1 MTQAFFTGFIT
12 LMSLILAVG
21 AQNVFIL
28 RQGIL
33 RRHVLPLC
41 LFAAASDALLIWTG
55 VVGFA
60 IVAQLA
66 PGIAHLMTW
75 GGALFLGAYGVL
87 RFRAAYLGDY
97 CLELGEGRQSLKKT
111 LITLAGFTFLNPH
124 VYLDTI
130 GLIGAVSAQYDADSL
145 RYAYAIGASVGSLVF
160 FCALGFG
167 ARLLAADYGIQHGLA
182 GAGYFGWPNYVG
194 DRSSVAELLSR
205 AIVPVGKKNAS
216 TKLAL
221 SY

>member
-1 MTQAFFTGFIT
+1 VTQAFFTGFIT

-55 VVGFA
+55 VIGFG
-60 IVAQLA
+60 VLAQIA
-66 PGIAHLMTW
+66 PGIARLMTW
-75 GGALFLGAYGVL
+75 GGAVFLCTYGAL
-87 RFRAAYLGDY
+87 RFRAAYRGDY
-97 CLELGEGRQSLKKT
+97 RLELGEGRESLKKT
-111 LITLAGFTFLNPH
+111 LLTLAGFTFLNPH

-145 RYAYAIGASVGSLVF
+145 RYAFATGASLGSLVF

-167 ARLLAADYGIQHGLA
+167 ARLLAPLMGSSKAWRVLDIL
-182 GAGYFGWPNYVG
+182 VG
-194 DRSSVAELLSR
+194 MTMWAIAALLVCS
-205 AIVPVGKKNAS
+205 
-216 TKLAL
+216 
-221 SY
+221 

>member
-1 MTQAFFTGFIT
+1 
-12 LMSLILAVG
+12 MSLILAVG

-55 VVGFA
+55 VIGFG
-60 IVAQLA
+60 VLAQMA
-66 PGIAHLMTW
+66 PGIARLMTW
-75 GGALFLGAYGVL
+75 GGAVFLCTYGAL
-87 RFRAAYLGDY
+87 RFRAAYRGDY
-97 CLELGEGRQSLKKT
+97 RLELGEGRESLKKT
-111 LITLAGFTFLNPH
+111 LLTLAGFTFLNPH

-145 RYAYAIGASVGSLVF
+145 RYAFATGASLGSLVF

-167 ARLLAADYGIQHGLA
+167 ARLLAPLMGSSKAWRVLDIL
-182 GAGYFGWPNYVG
+182 VG
-194 DRSSVAELLSR
+194 MTMWAISALLVCS
-205 AIVPVGKKNAS
+205 
-216 TKLAL
+216 
-221 SY
+221 

>member
-1 MTQAFFTGFIT
+1 VTQAFFTGFVT
-12 LMSLILAVG
+12 LISLILAVG

-55 VVGFA
+55 VIGFG
-60 IVAQLA
+60 VLAQMA
-66 PGIAHLMTW
+66 PGIARLMTW
-75 GGALFLGAYGVL
+75 GGAVFLCTYGAL
-87 RFRAAYLGDY
+87 RFRAAYRGDY
-97 CLELGEGRQSLKKT
+97 RLELGEGRESLKKT
-111 LITLAGFTFLNPH
+111 LLTLAGFTFLNPH

-145 RYAYAIGASVGSLVF
+145 RYAFATGASLGSLVF

-167 ARLLAADYGIQHGLA
+167 ARLLAPLMGSSKAWRVLDIL
-182 GAGYFGWPNYVG
+182 VG
-194 DRSSVAELLSR
+194 MTMWTIAALL
-205 AIVPVGKKNAS
+205 VGS
-216 TKLAL
+216 
-221 SY
+221 

>member
-1 MTQAFFTGFIT
+1 
-12 LMSLILAVG
+12 MSLILAVG

-55 VVGFA
+55 VIGFG
-60 IVAQLA
+60 VLAQMA
-66 PGIAHLMTW
+66 PGIARLMTW
-75 GGALFLGAYGVL
+75 GGAVFLCTYGAL
-87 RFRAAYLGDY
+87 RFRAAYRGDY
-97 CLELGEGRQSLKKT
+97 RLELGEGRKSLKKT
-111 LITLAGFTFLNPH
+111 LLTLAGFTFLNPH

-145 RYAYAIGASVGSLVF
+145 RYAFATGASLGSLVF

-167 ARLLAADYGIQHGLA
+167 ARLLAPLMGSSKAWRVLDIL
-182 GAGYFGWPNYVG
+182 VG
-194 DRSSVAELLSR
+194 MTMWAIAALLVCS
-205 AIVPVGKKNAS
+205 
-216 TKLAL
+216 
-221 SY
+221 

>member
-1 MTQAFFTGFIT
+1 MTQAFFTGFVT

-55 VVGFA
+55 VIGFG
-60 IVAQLA
+60 VLAQMA
-66 PGIAHLMTW
+66 PGIARLMTW
-75 GGALFLGAYGVL
+75 GGAVFLSTYGAL
-87 RFRAAYLGDY
+87 RFRAAYRGDY
-97 CLELGEGRQSLKKT
+97 RLELGEGRESLKKT
-111 LITLAGFTFLNPH
+111 LLTLAGFTFLNPH

-145 RYAYAIGASVGSLVF
+145 RYAFATGASLGSLVF

-167 ARLLAADYGIQHGLA
+167 ARLLAPLMGSSKAWRVLDIL
-182 GAGYFGWPNYVG
+182 VG
-194 DRSSVAELLSR
+194 MTMWAIAAKLL
-205 AIVPVGKKNAS
+205 VM
-216 TKLAL
+216 
-221 SY
+221 

>member
-33 RRHVLPLC
+33 RQHVLPLC

-60 IVAQLA
+60 VVAQLA

-75 GGALFLGAYGVL
+75 GGALFLGAYGAL
-87 RFRAAYLGDY
+87 RFRAAYLGNY
-97 CLELGEGRQSLKKT
+97 RLELGEGRQRLKKT
-111 LITLAGFTFLNPH
+111 LITLASFTFLNPH

-145 RYAYAIGASVGSLVF
+145 RYAYATGASLGSLVF
-160 FCALGFG
+160 FCTLGFG
-167 ARLLAADYGIQHGLA
+167 ARLLAPIMGSSKAWRVLDILIGLTMWA
-182 GAGYFGWPNYVG
+182 IAAV
-194 DRSSVAELLSR
+194 LLS
-205 AIVPVGKKNAS
+205 S
-216 TKLAL
+216 
-221 SY
+221 

>member
-1 MTQAFFTGFIT
+1 MTQAFFTGFVT

-55 VVGFA
+55 VIGFG
-60 IVAQLA
+60 VLAQMA
-66 PGIAHLMTW
+66 PGIARLMTW
-75 GGALFLGAYGVL
+75 GGAVFLCTYGAL
-87 RFRAAYLGDY
+87 RFRAAYRGDY
-97 CLELGEGRQSLKKT
+97 RLEFGEGRESLKKT
-111 LITLAGFTFLNPH
+111 LLTLAGFTFLNPH

-145 RYAYAIGASVGSLVF
+145 RYAFATGASLGSLVF

-167 ARLLAADYGIQHGLA
+167 ARLLAPLMGSSKAWRVLDIL
-182 GAGYFGWPNYVG
+182 VG
-194 DRSSVAELLSR
+194 MTMWAIAALLVCS
-205 AIVPVGKKNAS
+205 
-216 TKLAL
+216 
-221 SY
+221 

>member
-1 MTQAFFTGFIT
+1 MTKAFFTGFVT

-55 VVGFA
+55 VIGFG
-60 IVAQLA
+60 VLAQMA
-66 PGIAHLMTW
+66 PGIARLMTW
-75 GGALFLGAYGVL
+75 GGAVFLCTYGAL
-87 RFRAAYLGDY
+87 RFRAAYRGDY
-97 CLELGEGRQSLKKT
+97 RLELGEGRESLKKT
-111 LITLAGFTFLNPH
+111 LLTLAGFTFLNPH

-145 RYAYAIGASVGSLVF
+145 RYAFATGASLGSLVF
-160 FCALGFG
+160 FCALGFC
-167 ARLLAADYGIQHGLA
+167 ARILAPLMGSSKAWRVLDILVGMTMWAIAALL
-182 GAGYFGWPNYVG
+182 VC
-194 DRSSVAELLSR
+194 S
-205 AIVPVGKKNAS
+205 
-216 TKLAL
+216 
-221 SY
+221 

>member
-1 MTQAFFTGFIT
+1 VTQAFFTGFVT

-55 VVGFA
+55 VIGFG
-60 IVAQLA
+60 VLAQMA
-66 PGIAHLMTW
+66 PGIARLMTW
-75 GGALFLGAYGVL
+75 GGAVFLCTYGAL
-87 RFRAAYLGDY
+87 RFRAAYRGDY
-97 CLELGEGRQSLKKT
+97 RLELGEGRESLKKT
-111 LITLAGFTFLNPH
+111 LLTLAGFTFLNPH

-145 RYAYAIGASVGSLVF
+145 RYAFATGASLGSLVF

-167 ARLLAADYGIQHGLA
+167 ARLLAPLMGSSKAWRVLDIL
-182 GAGYFGWPNYVG
+182 VG
-194 DRSSVAELLSR
+194 MTMWAIAALLVCS
-205 AIVPVGKKNAS
+205 
-216 TKLAL
+216 
-221 SY
+221 

>member
-33 RRHVLPLC
+33 RSHVLPLC
-41 LFAAASDALLIWTG
+41 VFASASDALLIWTG
-55 VVGFA
+55 VIGFGV
-60 IVAQLA
+60 IAQMA
-66 PGIAHLMTW
+66 PGLARLMTW
-75 GGALFLGAYGVL
+75 GGALFLSAYGAL

-97 CLELGEGRQSLKKT
+97 SLELGEGRQSLKKT

-130 GLIGAVSAQYDADSL
+130 GLIGAVSAQFDADSL
-145 RYAYAIGASVGSLVF
+145 RYAFATGASIGSVVF
-160 FCALGFG
+160 FCSLGFG
-167 ARLLAADYGIQHGLA
+167 ARILAPVMGSSKAWRVLDVLVGVTMWTIAALL
-182 GAGYFGWPNYVG
+182 V
-194 DRSSVAELLSR
+194 SS
-205 AIVPVGKKNAS
+205 
-216 TKLAL
+216 
-221 SY
+221 

>member
-1 MTQAFFTGFIT
+1 
-12 LMSLILAVG
+12 MSLILAVG

-55 VVGFA
+55 VIGFG
-60 IVAQLA
+60 VLAQMA
-66 PGIAHLMTW
+66 PGIARLMTW
-75 GGALFLGAYGVL
+75 GGAVFLCTYGAL
-87 RFRAAYLGDY
+87 RFRAAYRGDY
-97 CLELGEGRQSLKKT
+97 RLELGERRESLKKT
-111 LITLAGFTFLNPH
+111 LLTLAGFTFLNPH

-145 RYAYAIGASVGSLVF
+145 RYAFATGASLGSLVF

-167 ARLLAADYGIQHGLA
+167 ARLLAPLMGSSKAWRVLDIL
-182 GAGYFGWPNYVG
+182 VG
-194 DRSSVAELLSR
+194 MTMWAIAALLVCS
-205 AIVPVGKKNAS
+205 
-216 TKLAL
+216 
-221 SY
+221 

>member
-33 RRHVLPLC
+33 RSHVLPVC

-55 VVGFA
+55 VIGFGV
-60 IVAQLA
+60 IAQLA
-66 PGIAHLMTW
+66 PGLARLITW
-75 GGALFLGAYGVL
+75 GGALFW
-87 RFRAAYLGDY
+87 AAYLGDY
-97 CLELGEGRQSLKKT
+97 SLELGEGRKGLKKT

-130 GLIGAVSAQYDADSL
+130 GLIGAVSAQYNADSL
-145 RYAYAIGASVGSLVF
+145 RYAFATGASFGSLVF
-160 FCALGFG
+160 FCSLGIG
-167 ARLLAADYGIQHGLA
+167 ARILTHVMGSGTAWRVLDVLVGMTMWTIAA
-182 GAGYFGWPNYVG
+182 F
-194 DRSSVAELLSR
+194 LLS
-205 AIVPVGKKNAS
+205 S
-216 TKLAL
+216 
-221 SY
+221 

>member
-41 LFAAASDALLIWTG
+41 LFATASDALLIWTG
-55 VVGFA
+55 VIGFG
-60 IVAQLA
+60 VLAQMA
-66 PGIAHLMTW
+66 PGIARLMTW
-75 GGALFLGAYGVL
+75 GGAVFLCTYGAL
-87 RFRAAYLGDY
+87 RFRAAYRGDY
-97 CLELGEGRQSLKKT
+97 RLELGEGRESLKKT
-111 LITLAGFTFLNPH
+111 LLTLAGFTFLNPH

-145 RYAYAIGASVGSLVF
+145 RYAFATGASLGSLVF

-167 ARLLAADYGIQHGLA
+167 ARLLAPLMGSSKAWRVLDIL
-182 GAGYFGWPNYVG
+182 VG
-194 DRSSVAELLSR
+194 MTMWAIAALLVCS
-205 AIVPVGKKNAS
+205 
-216 TKLAL
+216 
-221 SY
+221 

>member
-1 MTQAFFTGFIT
+1 MTQAFLTGFIT

-41 LFAAASDALLIWTG
+41 LFAAASDGLLIWTG
-55 VVGFA
+55 VIGFG
-60 IVAQLA
+60 VLAQMA
-66 PGIAHLMTW
+66 PGIARLMTW
-75 GGALFLGAYGVL
+75 GGAVFLCTYGAL
-87 RFRAAYLGDY
+87 RFRAAYRGDY
-97 CLELGEGRQSLKKT
+97 RLELGEGRESLKKT
-111 LITLAGFTFLNPH
+111 LLTLAGFTFLNPH

-145 RYAYAIGASVGSLVF
+145 RYAFATGASLGSLVF

-167 ARLLAADYGIQHGLA
+167 ARLLAPLMGSSKAWRVLDIL
-182 GAGYFGWPNYVG
+182 VG
-194 DRSSVAELLSR
+194 MTMWAIAALLVCS
-205 AIVPVGKKNAS
+205 
-216 TKLAL
+216 
-221 SY
+221 

>member
-1 MTQAFFTGFIT
+1 
-12 LMSLILAVG
+12 MSLILAVG

-55 VVGFA
+55 VIGFG
-60 IVAQLA
+60 VLAQMA
-66 PGIAHLMTW
+66 PGIARLMTW
-75 GGALFLGAYGVL
+75 GGAVFLCTYGAL
-87 RFRAAYLGDY
+87 RFRAAYQGDY
-97 CLELGEGRQSLKKT
+97 RLGLGEGGESLKKT
-111 LITLAGFTFLNPH
+111 LLTLAGFTFLNPH

-145 RYAYAIGASVGSLVF
+145 RYAFATGASLGSLVF

-167 ARLLAADYGIQHGLA
+167 ARLLAPLMGSSKAWRVLDIL
-182 GAGYFGWPNYVG
+182 VG
-194 DRSSVAELLSR
+194 MTMWAIAALLVCS
-205 AIVPVGKKNAS
+205 
-216 TKLAL
+216 
-221 SY
+221 

>member
-33 RRHVLPLC
+33 RSHVLPIC
-41 LFAAASDALLIWTG
+41 LFTAASDALLIWTG
-55 VVGFA
+55 VIGFGVIVQMAPGFA
-60 IVAQLA
+60 R
-66 PGIAHLMTW
+66 LMTW
-75 GGALFLGAYGVL
+75 GGALFLCAYGAL

-97 CLELGEGRQSLKKT
+97 NLELGEGRQSLKKT
-111 LITLAGFTFLNPH
+111 LMTLAGFTFLNPH

-145 RYAYAIGASVGSLVF
+145 RYAFATGASIGSLVF
-160 FCALGFG
+160 FCSLGFG
-167 ARLLAADYGIQHGLA
+167 ARILAPVMGSSKAWRVLDVL
-182 GAGYFGWPNYVG
+182 VG
-194 DRSSVAELLSR
+194 VTMWTIAAMLLS
-205 AIVPVGKKNAS
+205 S
-216 TKLAL
+216 
-221 SY
+221 

>member
-33 RRHVLPLC
+33 RRHVLTLC

-55 VVGFA
+55 VIGFG
-60 IVAQLA
+60 VLAQMA
-66 PGIAHLMTW
+66 PGIARLMTW
-75 GGALFLGAYGVL
+75 CGAVFLCTYGAL
-87 RFRAAYLGDY
+87 RFRAAYRGDY
-97 CLELGEGRQSLKKT
+97 RLELGEGRESLKKT
-111 LITLAGFTFLNPH
+111 LLTLAGFTFLNPH

-145 RYAYAIGASVGSLVF
+145 RYAFATGASLGSLVF

-167 ARLLAADYGIQHGLA
+167 ARLLAPLMGSSKAWRVLDIL
-182 GAGYFGWPNYVG
+182 VG
-194 DRSSVAELLSR
+194 MTMWAIAALLVCS
-205 AIVPVGKKNAS
+205 
-216 TKLAL
+216 
-221 SY
+221 

>member
-12 LMSLILAVG
+12 LLSLILAVG

-33 RRHVLPLC
+33 RCHVLPLC

-55 VVGFA
+55 VIGFGV
-60 IVAQLA
+60 IAQMAQGLA
-66 PGIAHLMTW
+66 RLMTW
-75 GGALFLGAYGVL
+75 GGALFLCAYGAL

-97 CLELGEGRQSLKKT
+97 RLALGEGRQSFKKT
-111 LITLAGFTFLNPH
+111 LMTLAGFTFLNPH

-145 RYAYAIGASVGSLVF
+145 RYAFATGASIGSLVF
-160 FCALGFG
+160 FCSLGFG
-167 ARLLAADYGIQHGLA
+167 ARILAPVMGSSKAWRVLDVLVGVTMWTIAALL
-182 GAGYFGWPNYVG
+182 V
-194 DRSSVAELLSR
+194 SS
-205 AIVPVGKKNAS
+205 
-216 TKLAL
+216 
-221 SY
+221 

>member
-1 MTQAFFTGFIT
+1 MTQAFFTGFVT

-55 VVGFA
+55 VIGFGVLAQMAPGFA
-60 IVAQLA
+60 R
-66 PGIAHLMTW
+66 LMTW
-75 GGALFLGAYGVL
+75 GGAVFLCTYGAL
-87 RFRAAYLGDY
+87 RFRAAYRGDY
-97 CLELGEGRQSLKKT
+97 RLELGEGRESLKKT
-111 LITLAGFTFLNPH
+111 LLTLAGFTFLNPH

-130 GLIGAVSAQYDADSL
+130 GLIGAVSAQYDAYSL
-145 RYAYAIGASVGSLVF
+145 RYAFATGASLGSLVF

-167 ARLLAADYGIQHGLA
+167 ARILAPLMGSSKAWRVLDILVGMTMWAIAALL
-182 GAGYFGWPNYVG
+182 VC
-194 DRSSVAELLSR
+194 S
-205 AIVPVGKKNAS
+205 
-216 TKLAL
+216 
-221 SY
+221 